1 MGRETSCV
9 RFVFLLGLDGS
20 SQVHKCFELL
30 YIRDLM
36 GTNGA
41 NVVVAEGLSSKRG
54 DVTTQNRRVYW
65 VSVCLLF

>member
-1 MGRETSCV
+1 MFSGVVIRCNGRHRPGDSRV

-41 NVVVAEGLSSKRG
+41 NVVVAEGVK
-54 DVTTQNRRVYW
+54 
-65 VSVCLLF
+65 

>member
-1 MGRETSCV
+1 MGAMGWETSCV

-41 NVVVAEGLSSKRG
+41 NVVVAEGVK
-54 DVTTQNRRVYW
+54 
-65 VSVCLLF
+65 